1 MARNNPNIGYRV
13 WDAKDS
19 LFTTTKTDDEVVIPS
34 SSIAN
39 NVSQS
44 YLAVFFRFV
53 VVAHRVTS
61 AILLLVA
68 GSYWMNE
75 AHQLR
80 MPEVTDNPVLF
91 GHQAWVLFF
100 VAVLLDLI
108 YSSILT
114 LGALGSVF
122 LPSASSVNPKGLAG
136 TVWSYLNKDAL
147 ISIYAEMGSW
157 ADIFRYVVQ
166 MATSIVILIASI
178 DAMNLHNVFGDCTPI
193 KYEPGDVS
201 WFAALNGSIPVVTS
215 SVPLTDRTV
224 TYTDIYLYTSM
235 AAAFEAQHATIS
247 HFYRH
252 TRMANT
258 TDELFQVHLSTGS
271 MPIGTVMPGKD
282 SSSYIMGAGSCT
294 ATSTKGGV
302 PYYTSVMTIAVALLI
317 RFLLNTFALWCIFAA
332 DRPYYIL
339 PYTCAGQRK
348 RMGERIQK
356 RYQATTD
363 SVERKAIKVA
373 SDSTVSLNDRL
384 VAAANVNPQV
394 PVVPVQGMQD
404 ADPESVQAMIVPE
417 LSKSMTCNGWI
428 EPFWYNILGSLRMHE
443 YVAYVLYIF
452 AFYILAVALSTPI
465 KDAIYMPQAS
475 KDVVMQMPMAAVN
488 NQPPTYRNYFMSA
501 TDTCTFFYNPN
512 EPKTALYASS
522 IYTPAMDWDHTT
534 HKLTNFFM
542 PALYACE
549 LGGGATWSEAFSYG
563 GAFGSG
569 CCAKDK
575 KPAADSNVF
584 DSKGEQTNPM
594 YIFAILVFLGS
605 VFYLISSLAY
615 AAAIFGLNQAPI
627 PQVTLNSADPGLFES

>member
-19 LFTTTKTDDEVVIPS
+19 LFTTMKADDELTIPS

-44 YLAVFFRFV
+44 YLAIFFRFV

-100 VAVLLDLI
+100 AAVLLDLI

-114 LGALGSVF
+114 LGAFGSVF

-178 DAMNLHNVFGDCTPI
+178 DAMNLHNVFGDCTPL
-193 KYEPGDVS
+193 KYDPGDVAA
-201 WFAALNGSIPVVTS
+201 FARMNTSARAVTS
-215 SVPLTDRTV
+215 GGPLTDRTV
-224 TYTDIYLYTSM
+224 TYADLHSYSSM
-235 AAAFEAQHATIS
+235 GAAFEAQHATIS

-252 TRMANT
+252 TRMAND
-258 TDELFQVHLSTGS
+258 TDDLFQVHLSKTPMG
-271 MPIGTVMPGKD
+271 IGTIMPGKD
-282 SSSYIMGAGSCT
+282 SSYMMGAGSCT

-302 PYYTSVMTIAVALLI
+302 PYHSSVMTIAVALLI
-317 RFLLNTFALWCIFAA
+317 RFLLNTFALWCVFAA

-363 SVERKAIKVA
+363 SAERKAIEVA
-373 SDSTVSLNDRL
+373 SDSSVSLNDRL

-404 ADPESVQAMIVPE
+404 ADPESVQATIVPE

-443 YVAYVLYIF
+443 YVAYILYIF
-452 AFYILAVALSTPI
+452 AFYILAGALSTPI
-465 KDAIYMPQAS
+465 KEAIYMPQAS
-475 KDVVMQMPMAAVN
+475 KDAVMQLPMAAVN
-488 NQPPTYRNYFMSA
+488 NQPPRHQNYLMS
-501 TDTCTFFYNPN
+501 TDTCSFFYNPN
-512 EPKTALYASS
+512 DPKTAMYASS

-549 LGGGATWSEAFSYG
+549 LGGGATWSQAFGYG
-563 GAFGSG
+563 GTFDSG
-569 CCAKDK
+569 CCANDK
-575 KPAADSNVF
+575 KPVADSNVF

-594 YIFAILVFLGS
+594 YIFAVLVILGS

>member
-1 MARNNPNIGYRV
+1 
-13 WDAKDS
+13 
-19 LFTTTKTDDEVVIPS
+19 
-34 SSIAN
+34 
-39 NVSQS
+39 
-44 YLAVFFRFV
+44 
-53 VVAHRVTS
+53 
-61 AILLLVA
+61 
-68 GSYWMNE
+68 MNE

-100 VAVLLDLI
+100 AAVLLDLI

-193 KYEPGDVS
+193 KYDAGDVS
-201 WFAALNGSIPVVTS
+201 AFAATNTTVARAVS
-215 SVPLTDRTV
+215 SGGVLMDRAV
-224 TYTDIYLYTSM
+224 TYTDIYAYSSM

-252 TRMANT
+252 TRMANH
-258 TDELFQVHLSTGS
+258 TDDLFQVHLSKDPMT
-271 MPIGTVMPGKD
+271 IGQIMPGKD
-282 SSSYIMGAGSCT
+282 SSYMMGAGSCT
-294 ATSTKGGV
+294 ATATKGGV

-317 RFLLNTFALWCIFAA
+317 RFLLNTFALWCVFAA

-348 RMGERIQK
+348 RMGERIEK

-363 SVERKAIKVA
+363 PNERKAIEVA

-384 VAAANVNPQV
+384 VAAADVNPQV

-404 ADPESVQAMIVPE
+404 ADPESVQATIVPE

-452 AFYILAVALSTPI
+452 AFYILAGALSTPI
-465 KDAIYMPQAS
+465 DDAIYMPQAS
-475 KDVVMQMPMAAVN
+475 KDAVIQLPKAVVN
-488 NQPPTYRNYFMSA
+488 NQPPKYQNYFMSA
-501 TDTCTFFYNPN
+501 TDTCSFFYNPN
-512 EPKTALYASS
+512 EPATAMYASS
-522 IYTPAMDWDHTT
+522 IYAPAKKWDPAT

-542 PALYACE
+542 PALYACGM
-549 LGGGATWSEAFSYG
+549 GGGATWSAAFSYG
-563 GAFGSG
+563 GSFDQG

-575 KPAADSNVF
+575 KPVADSNVF
-584 DSKGEQTNPM
+584 DSKGEQTNSM
-594 YIFAILVFLGS
+594 YIFAILVILGS
-605 VFYLISSLAY
+605 AFYLISSLAY

-627 PQVTLNSADPGLFES
+627 PQVSLNSADPGLFES

>member
-19 LFTTTKTDDEVVIPS
+19 MFTTTKPDDELVIPS

-80 MPEVTDNPVLF
+80 VPEVTDNPLLF

-100 VAVLLDLI
+100 AAVLLDLI

-114 LGALGSVF
+114 LGAFGSVF

-193 KYEPGDVS
+193 KYDPGDVAL
-201 WFAALNGSIPVVTS
+201 FARINQSANAVTS
-215 SVPLTDRTV
+215 GGSLTDRAV
-224 TYTDIYLYTSM
+224 TYTDFDVYSSM

-258 TDELFQVHLSTGS
+258 TDELFQVHLTKD
-271 MPIGTVMPGKD
+271 PTAIGTIMAGKD
-282 SSSYIMGAGSCT
+282 SSYMMGAGSCT

-363 SVERKAIKVA
+363 STERKAIEVA
-373 SDSTVSLNDRL
+373 SDSSVSLNDRL

-404 ADPESVQAMIVPE
+404 ADPESVQATIVPE

-452 AFYILAVALSTPI
+452 AFYILAGALSTPI
-465 KDAIYMPQAS
+465 KDAVYMPQAS
-475 KDVVMQMPMAAVN
+475 KDAVMQLPMAAVN
-488 NQPPTYRNYFMSA
+488 NQPPTYQNYFMSA

-512 EPKTALYASS
+512 EPKTAMYASS
-522 IYTPAMDWDHTT
+522 IYTPAKRWDPTT
-534 HKLTNFFM
+534 HKLTNFYM
-542 PALYACE
+542 PALYACAR
-549 LGGGATWSEAFSYG
+549 GAGATWSEAFSYG
-563 GAFGSG
+563 GSFDSG
-569 CCAKDK
+569 CCTTDK
-575 KPAADSNVF
+575 KPVADSNVF

-594 YIFAILVFLGS
+594 YIFAILVILGS